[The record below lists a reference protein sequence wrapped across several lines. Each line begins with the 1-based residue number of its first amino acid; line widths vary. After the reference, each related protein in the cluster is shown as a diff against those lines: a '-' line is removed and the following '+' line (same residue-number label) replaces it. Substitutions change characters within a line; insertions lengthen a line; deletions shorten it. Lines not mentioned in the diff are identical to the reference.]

1 MPRAPK
7 PKSPKPTPVFDLALV
22 PGSPAEQRRAAD
34 KMLQRG
40 EAPLE
45 VRKAGATY
53 ELVVL
58 GTPIGRM
65 ADKQA
70 VCNAAFTV
78 GQYRLEL
85 GSFAST
91 YIKGWCKR

>member
-1 MPRAPK
+1 MARTRAPA
-7 PKSPKPTPVFDLALV
+7 TPAKAPPFNLALV
-22 PGSPAEQRRAAD
+22 PGSPAEQRDAASR
-34 KMLQRG
+34 MLRRG

-45 VRKAGATY
+45 VRKAGRAY

-58 GTPIGRM
+58 GTPIGHLD
-65 ADKQA
+65 DKQA

-78 GQYRLEL
+78 GKYRLQL
-85 GSFAST
+85 GDFAST

>member
-1 MPRAPK
+1 MTTRRTAK
-7 PKSPKPTPVFDLALV
+7 APVFNLALV
-22 PGSPAEQRRAAD
+22 PGSPAEQRDAASQ
-34 KMLQRG
+34 MLRRG

-45 VRKAGATY
+45 VRKVDRAY

-58 GTPIGRM
+58 GTPIGQL

-78 GQYRLEL
+78 GKYRLQL
-85 GSFAST
+85 GDFAST